1 MSGLPDTWQS
11 AALGQISQ
19 SIQYGYT
26 ASARTSETGPR
37 FLRITDIQNGNV
49 DWSIVPTCDISA
61 VDVTRH
67 GLSPGDIVFA
77 RIGATTGKSFLIR
90 DCPKVAVFASYLIRV
105 RPKGEIVDPRLLSMF
120 FQTPQYW
127 RHITENM
134 AGVAQP
140 TCNASKLAELVVPLP
155 PLPEQKRIADK
166 LDTLLARVDTC
177 RSHLARVPA
186 ILKRFRQSVLAAAT
200 SGELTSDWRAA
211 NPGLIDS
218 RSLAQELHEAH
229 AAVGGHKAG
238 NAAPPTDGVHDL
250 APDMFPMSW
259 SLVTLRELVQ
269 PDRPITY
276 GILKPGPELDE
287 GVPYVRV
294 ADFPN
299 ERLNLTTIRKTSLAM
314 DEEFRRSR
322 LAAGDLLLSI
332 RGTVGRLITI
342 PPELEKANITQDSA
356 RLSIQACVS
365 ASYVLWTLRSEL
377 VQQRMKGAIKG
388 VAVRG
393 INIGDVRALQ
403 IPLPST
409 AEQAEIVRRVE
420 YLFALGD
427 QLEVRYT
434 TARTHIDRLT
444 PALLAKAFRG
454 ELVPQQAVYAGA
466 AGDSMGAA
474 SPLHSSGYA

>member
-1 MSGLPDTWQS
+1 VLRANNIQDRRFDFSDLVHVPRHLVSEAQQVQPGDVVVATSSGSISVVGKAAQAR
-11 AALGQISQ
+11 AALNAGF
-19 SIQYGYT
+19 G
-26 ASARTSETGPR
+26 AFCGLLRPSARVEPNYFGHYFSSEAYRTA
-37 FLRITDIQNGNV
+37 V
-49 DWSIVPTCDISA
+49 SA
-61 VDVTRH
+61 M
-67 GLSPGDIVFA
+67 A
-77 RIGATTGKSFLIR
+77 R
-90 DCPKVAVFASYLIRV
+90 
-105 RPKGEIVDPRLLSMF
+105 
-120 FQTPQYW
+120 
-127 RHITENM
+127 
-134 AGVAQP
+134 GVNINNLKRGHFESLQMP
-140 TCNASKLAELVVPLP
+140 IP

-177 RSHLARVPA
+177 RNHLARVPA

-200 SGELTSDWRAA
+200 SGDLTREWRAA

-218 RSLAQELHEAH
+218 RSLARELHEAH

-250 APDMFPMSW
+250 TPDMFPASW

-299 ERLNLTTIRKTSLAM
+299 ERLSLTTIRRTSPAM
-314 DEEFRRSR
+314 DEEFKRSR

-356 RLSIQACVS
+356 RLSIQAFVS
-365 ASYVLWTLRSEL
+365 ASYVLWALRSEL

-403 IPLPST
+403 IPLPSRD
-409 AEQAEIVRRVE
+409 EQAEIVRRVE
-420 YLFALGD
+420 SLFALAD
-427 QLEVRYT
+427 QLEARYT
-434 TARTHIDRLT
+434 TARTRIDRLT
-444 PALLAKAFRG
+444 PALLTKAFRG
-454 ELVPQQAVYAGA
+454 ELVQRQ
-466 AGDSMGAA
+466 DD
-474 SPLHSSGYA
+474 